1 MDIQVRQQAGIYI
14 AALSGKIDATTSED
28 LEDALMGL
36 IEEGANNILLDMTGV
51 SYLSSAGLR
60 ILLLIAKHLYGG
72 GQLALCS
79 LQDGVAEIIEMAGF
93 ASFMTIFPSLDE
105 ACQQMLA

>member
-1 MDIQVRQQAGIYI
+1 MDIQIRQQTGIYI
-14 AALSGKIDATTSED
+14 AALSGKIDATTADD

-36 IEEGANNILLDMTGV
+36 IEEGANNILLDMAGV

-60 ILLLIAKHLYGG
+60 ILLLVAKHLYGS

-79 LQDGVAEIIEMAGF
+79 LQDGVDEIIEMAGF
-93 ASFMTIFPSLDE
+93 ASFMTIFPTLDE
-105 ACQQMLA
+105 ACQQMLN